1 MQRTASAAGYETD
14 FALWA
19 QDQAAALR
27 DGRFGDVDAPN
38 VAEELEALVSSNRRE
53 IVRRLTLV
61 AMHLLKLEFQ
71 PAKETRS
78 WRNTIRVQARDVEEI
93 LADSPSLRRELPTFI
108 AKAYANARKD
118 AAGET
123 ALPLATFLQT
133 PTPAFERALS
143 AALAGDDDYS
153 F

>member
-1 MQRTASAAGYETD
+1 MQQTAPAAGYDAD
-14 FALWA
+14 FALWV

-27 DGRFGDVDAPN
+27 DGRFGDVDVAN
-38 VAEELEALVSSNRRE
+38 VVEELEALVHSNRRD

-78 WRNTIRVQARDVEEI
+78 WRNTIRVQARNVEEI
-93 LADSPSLRRELPTFI
+93 LADSPSLRRELPEFT

-123 ALPLATFLQT
+123 GLPIGTFPPT
-133 PTPAFERALS
+133 PTPAFERALNV
-143 AALAGDDDYS
+143 ALSGDDD
-153 F
+153 FTF

>member
-1 MQRTASAAGYETD
+1 MQRTAPAAGYESD
-14 FALWA
+14 FALWVH
-19 QDQAAALR
+19 DQAAALR
-27 DGRFGDVDAPN
+27 DGRFADVDVAN

-53 IVRRLTLV
+53 IIRRLTLV

-78 WRNTIRVQARDVEEI
+78 WRKTIRVQARDVEEI
-93 LADSPSLRRELPTFI
+93 LADSLSLRRELPAFI

-123 ALPLATFLQT
+123 ALPIGTFPQT
-133 PTPAFERALS
+133 PTPAFEHALG